1 MLGRAGRRWRPFN
14 LRRLSR
20 DRGPGLAAFDHL
32 ADRSPAAGAMR
43 GPGFRPYR
51 SQRIQI
57 DAALRTG
64 ARRMKKR
71 SMEAR
76 RESRFIA
83 FLVLAG
89 VAGLCLS
96 VGLAG

>member
-1 MLGRAGRRWRPFN
+1 
-14 LRRLSR
+14 
-20 DRGPGLAAFDHL
+20 
-32 ADRSPAAGAMR
+32 
-43 GPGFRPYR
+43 
-51 SQRIQI
+51 
-57 DAALRTG
+57 
-64 ARRMKKR
+64 MKKR